1 MTQFNFNK
9 QKGVSMVEIVVAMVI
24 LSIGLLG
31 VASLQANTLKY
42 LKASN
47 YRSEASQ
54 AVYEI
59 ADRMRANFLAIQ
71 VKTPAGTII
80 YPDFYSYQTAY
91 NVTVASLPT
100 VPVCA
105 VPISCTPKEV
115 ADKDVAEWLRN
126 LGTRMNGGAGNI
138 TRNANGGYDIYVM
151 WKEVNYTALD
161 PSCPNGTPPSPGA
174 GVRCIKSSIT
184 P

>member
-1 MTQFNFNK
+1 MKQLNFNK

-54 AVYEI
+54 AIYEI
-59 ADRMRANFLAIQ
+59 ADRMRANGQAI
-71 VKTPAGTII
+71 KDKDTGMAPN
-80 YPDFYSYQTAY
+80 FYSYQTAY
-91 NVTVASLPT
+91 SATIASLPI

-105 VPISCTPKEV
+105 VPINCTPKEV

-138 TRNANGGYDIYVM
+138 TQNASGGYDIYVM
-151 WKEVNYTALD
+151 WKEVNFTALD
-161 PSCPNGTPPSPGA
+161 PSCPNGNPPSPGA
-174 GVRCIKSSIT
+174 GIRCIKSSIT